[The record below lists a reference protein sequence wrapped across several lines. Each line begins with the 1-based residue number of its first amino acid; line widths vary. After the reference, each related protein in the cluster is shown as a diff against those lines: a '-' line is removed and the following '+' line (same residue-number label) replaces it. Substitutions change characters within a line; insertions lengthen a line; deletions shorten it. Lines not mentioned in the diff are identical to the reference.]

1 MTADDLLAIGETPG
15 RAELCERD
23 PLYFMR
29 YFFKQRMGSKM
40 IVAPHHEVIMRTLQR
55 VLSGEITRLIIN
67 ISPGYSKTELCT
79 INMMAYGLAINPR
92 AKFLH
97 LSYSHSLALLNS
109 STARGIVKSPAFQSM
124 WPIELKDDADSK
136 AMWWTKEGGGV
147 YATSAAGQVTG
158 FRAGHMEDGFT
169 GCFPA
174 GTMVETERGPMAI
187 DDIVKSKMDI
197 KVWSCDVSTGNVELK
212 PVIGWW
218 ENPRNEIIEVGLSD
232 GTSFRC
238 TPDHKI
244 YTRRGYVRADSL
256 TPSDLLPS
264 YAPHALELGFR
275 DSEPLGNLGPSG
287 RRVEDVGITNCSKPS
302 ASSLIVSCNQTIG
315 DGCPSLPEFDLPDD
329 AIPHSV
335 SCDKIGCFGVAG
347 KYLDNGFPVELC
359 ARPSLKH
366 RECAVPF
373 GVSDVL
379 GLGSPSEIAK
389 PVVCWDS
396 VKMPAFIERPPR
408 PIESC
413 EDKLMNVPSLNGS
426 ATRKA
431 YGEVTSG
438 VELLFEH
445 LAGEP
450 VRNTSGRSDN
460 PVNASSSAEITNLV
474 GGLVS
479 DDRSPLFIRK
489 VGHADNTYCLTVRC
503 NNNFILSSCKAL
515 VHNCLIIDDPVKP
528 DDAYSEVLRGG
539 VNNRYNETIAS
550 RLAIESVPIIVI
562 MQRIHWDDLSGYLL
576 RGGSGEKWHHLNLP
590 VIIDNSDPYPGD
602 YTHGIPIDHG
612 LPDGWL
618 WPVKHGPEQE
628 VALKSHRRKFWAQ
641 YMQKPIKRDEETA
654 LWPERLIAK
663 CQSVEVGAPTRT
675 IVAID
680 PAASNSKTSDAHG
693 IVLARKHDCGKFSLC
708 KDRTRHGSPSEWAR
722 AAISLYEDSS
732 ADAIV
737 IETNQGGDM
746 CEDTLRN
753 AGFNGRIIRVHAS
766 KGKVI
771 RAEPVVALYEQGMV
785 RHEAGLHDLEEE
797 MMDFD
802 PVTGLAGGKSPNRV
816 DAAVWALT
824 ELADLSTSQ
833 PMLFMPSRYR

>member
-1 MTADDLLAIGETPG
+1 MTADDLLAIGETQG

-109 STARGIVKSPAFQSM
+109 STARGIVKSPAFQAM

-136 AMWWTKEGGGV
+136 AMWWTEQGGGV
-147 YATSAAGQVTG
+147 YATSSAGQVTG
-158 FRAGHMEDGFT
+158 FRAGHMEKGFT
-169 GCFPA
+169 GA
-174 GTMVETERGPMAI
+174 
-187 DDIVKSKMDI
+187 
-197 KVWSCDVSTGNVELK
+197 
-212 PVIGWW
+212 
-218 ENPRNEIIEVGLSD
+218 
-232 GTSFRC
+232 
-238 TPDHKI
+238 
-244 YTRRGYVRADSL
+244 
-256 TPSDLLPS
+256 
-264 YAPHALELGFR
+264 
-275 DSEPLGNLGPSG
+275 
-287 RRVEDVGITNCSKPS
+287 
-302 ASSLIVSCNQTIG
+302 
-315 DGCPSLPEFDLPDD
+315 
-329 AIPHSV
+329 
-335 SCDKIGCFGVAG
+335 
-347 KYLDNGFPVELC
+347 
-359 ARPSLKH
+359 
-366 RECAVPF
+366 
-373 GVSDVL
+373 
-379 GLGSPSEIAK
+379 
-389 PVVCWDS
+389 
-396 VKMPAFIERPPR
+396 
-408 PIESC
+408 
-413 EDKLMNVPSLNGS
+413 
-426 ATRKA
+426 
-431 YGEVTSG
+431 
-438 VELLFEH
+438 
-445 LAGEP
+445 
-450 VRNTSGRSDN
+450 
-460 PVNASSSAEITNLV
+460 
-474 GGLVS
+474 
-479 DDRSPLFIRK
+479 
-489 VGHADNTYCLTVRC
+489 
-503 NNNFILSSCKAL
+503 
-515 VHNCLIIDDPVKP
+515 LIIDDPVKP

-550 RLAIESVPIIVI
+550 RLAVESVPIIVI

-590 VIIDNSDPYPGD
+590 VIIDNNDPYPED

-663 CQSVEVGAPTRT
+663 CQSVEVGEPTRT

-693 IVLARKHDCGKFSLC
+693 IVLAKKHDCGKFSLC
-708 KDRTRHGSPSEWAR
+708 KDRTRHGSPSEWAK
-722 AAISLYEDSS
+722 AAIALYDDSN